1 MAGTKPNKTSF
12 KKGQS
17 GNPKGRPPKGE
28 TLTDILRKQLDESAE
43 FKDAKGKKTRKQLKE
58 IISQRLISLAMSGDV
73 SSLKYIFDRT
83 DGYPTQAAKVETE
96 MSVIVKAP
104 EPEEDDEGE

>member
-1 MAGTKPNKTSF
+1 MANKTATKTSF
-12 KKGQS
+12 RKGQS

-28 TLTDILRKQLDESAE
+28 SLTELLRAQLEDYVPD
-43 FKDAKGKKTRKQLKE
+43 KNGKPSKKKFKE

-83 DGYPTQAAKVETE
+83 DGYPTQAAKVEAE
-96 MSVIVKAP
+96 LSVIVKAP
-104 EPEEDDEGE
+104 EPEEEEEGE